1 MTETQPLLS
10 AIQRMA
16 QDEAERMEKEAAQA
30 AEALL
35 QRAKENAQ
43 KSARKARGEAEL
55 RCAGIL
61 QSAQKKARQAQALS
75 LLSAKHEG
83 IERVF
88 EKALSRAVQHPGYAA
103 ALERGILAAAQ
114 PGQTG
119 ELVLAEAD
127 KAQLPEGF
135 FRRVGEAMEEKGASI
150 ALAEETLASG
160 GGFVLVYDA
169 EEQNCTLPALLETL
183 RETLTQQVAKV
194 LYGEEEA

>member
-1 MTETQPLLS
+1 MTETEPLRR
-10 AIQRMA
+10 AILQRAEAEAA
-16 QDEAERMEKEAAQA
+16 QIEKEAERE

-61 QSAQKKARQAQALS
+61 QSAQRKARQAQALS

-88 EKALSRAVQHPGYAA
+88 EKALSRAVQHPGYAE

-119 ELVLAEAD
+119 ELVLAAD

-135 FRRVGEAMEEKGASI
+135 FRRVGRALEEKGASI